1 MTTKG
6 LNEQII
12 EKKLE
17 LHQKWL
23 DRDPEGVR
31 ADFTGKNL
39 SGLTVDED
47 IDLSW
52 AIFTNANLSGADLS
66 WTFLKY
72 ADLSGTKLRD
82 TNLNCCTLTDVD
94 FRYSDMRGANLQ
106 STDLSRAILDKADAS
121 NVNLKSADLT
131 DSSFVG
137 AKLHDTNMTNAT
149 LSGADFTGTDLTSVD
164 LTDAIFTD
172 DDICN
177 KEKIPTKEYI
187 SEPESDTELTSMWIA
202 IDTDNVQKL
211 GDRSVTICSH
221 AFHNKEDAMEYLEV
235 DNSQIVE
242 IKVKEKP
249 NDDLERMEAAYDIY
263 VDLCPNVTIQTFEEF
278 KNCTVFSQTQHYLNI
293 VDKTGY
299 RLNKEE

>member
-39 SGLTVDED
+39 SGLTVGED

-66 WTFLKY
+66 WTFLNY
-72 ADLSGTKLRD
+72 ADLSGANLRD
-82 TNLNCCTLTDVD
+82 ANLNCCALTDAD
-94 FRYSDMRGANLQ
+94 FRYSDIIGANLQ
-106 STDLSRAILDKADAS
+106 STDLSRAILDRADVS
-121 NVNLKSADLT
+121 NANLKSADLT

-137 AKLHDTNMTNAT
+137 ARLHNTNMTNAT
-149 LSGADFTGTDLTSVD
+149 LGGADFTGTDLTSVD
-164 LTDAIFTD
+164 LTDAVFTD
-172 DDICN
+172 DDISD
-177 KEKIPTKEYI
+177 KEQTPKQEYC
-187 SEPESDTELTSMWIA
+187 SESESELTSMWIA

-211 GDRSVTICSH
+211 GDRSVTVCSH
-221 AFHNKEDAMEYLEV
+221 AFHDKEDAMAYLEV
-235 DNSQIVE
+235 DNAQIVE
-242 IKVKEKP
+242 IKVKEKS
-249 NDDLERMEAAYDIY
+249 NDNLERMEAAYDIY
-263 VDLCPNVTIQTFEEF
+263 KDICSNVTIQTFEEF

-299 RLNKEE
+299 RLKLS